1 LKKENP
7 YDCLVILGP
16 TASGKT
22 RMAVEFAYQLNGEIL
37 SADSRMVYKKM
48 DIGTGKDL
56 AEYQFLGKTIP
67 YHLMDL
73 VEPEEHYFISR
84 FQNDFKIAFKD
95 VQTRNKLPIICG
107 GSGLYL
113 EAVLQDYVFTQVPI
127 TENFKS
133 SLERFTLNELQ
144 LKFKEYP
151 FHEFKLRADL
161 ETKKRAIRAI
171 EILDYL
177 TQNPSYTLPISKPL
191 QAFIIGIN
199 PPLLE
204 RRDKIITRLNNRINN
219 GLIEEV
225 ESLLD
230 SGVSKERLQ
239 FFGLE
244 YKFVLAYLEGELS
257 KDLLLE
263 RLGTAIQQFAKRQ
276 MTYFRKMEKSGLKI
290 HWVQTKKEALEILPS
305 QFYLQN

>member
-1 LKKENP
+1 MKSQNP
-7 YDCLVILGP
+7 YDCLVILGA

-22 RMAVEFAYQLNGEIL
+22 KLAVEIAYQLNGEIL

-56 AEYQFLGKTIP
+56 AEYQFIDKTIP

-73 VEPEEHYFISR
+73 VEPDEHYFISR
-84 FQNDFKIAFKD
+84 FQSDFKKAFRDIQK
-95 VQTRNKLPIICG
+95 RNKLPIICG

-113 EAVLQDYVFTQVPI
+113 EAVLQDFVFTQVPI
-127 TENFKS
+127 TENFKT
-133 SLERFTLNELQ
+133 SLEQFSLDELQ

-151 FHEFKLRADL
+151 FHEFQLKADL
-161 ETKKRAIRAI
+161 GTKKRAIRAI
-171 EILDYL
+171 EIIDFL
-177 TQNPSYTLPISKPL
+177 TQNPNYTLPISKPL
-191 QAFIIGIN
+191 QAFIIGLN

-204 RRDKIITRLNNRINN
+204 RREKIIARLKHRINN

-230 SGVSKERLQ
+230 SGISKERLR

-244 YKFVLAYLEGELS
+244 YKFVVAYLEKELS
-257 KDLLLE
+257 KELLIE

-290 HWVQTKKEALEILPS
+290 HWVQTKNEALEIITS
-305 QFYLQN
+305 KFYL